1 MIEFLSLPIIST
13 IVSFVL
19 SLPIISTIVSFVFFG
34 MLISTIKRTKKDT
47 AFVRT
52 GIGGTKVFRDGVFFV
67 LPKLHEVLPIN
78 MQAFP
83 VHVSKA
89 GTGNNSLKTK
99 DVFVD
104 VEVIFQIV
112 IADGN
117 NNILNAATR
126 FGNKTFNLHQDQ
138 LVVSQLAGTLRDV
151 AATMGIEELQSKRAE
166 FSELIKKTANN
177 HFNALGLKV
186 QSVSIESL
194 RQTSASLLD
203 SEDMFGAQAKAF
215 TAKEVQ
221 QRKKQENDAFK
232 DNEIAIQTKNIEIQ
246 KQKYNLDVQQANAH
260 IEAEKQKV
268 EFEKSRAIAIAEAQA
283 LQDQRSQEAIINSQ
297 IEINKRE
304 SASFDQKKLT
314 FLALQEANEAETS
327 AETVKQKAIAN
338 REKEI
343 GIIQAEQ
350 EVESQKVK
358 TIKIAEAKK
367 QAQIIESEAKIIES
381 ENLAKAFSIKNTKE
395 AEARKL
401 AVIMEQEAEKQTK
414 VLSAEAELE
423 SAQKT
428 SEAIKL
434 LADANQ
440 RNYEVESEGK
450 QKMLNAENSL
460 SEEARAYNLKMETI
474 KQMPFIMEAMY
485 KSMEKVGNFSIIH
498 APGLIGGNSGSSSG
512 TTGTDSLPNQIVDAM
527 NKNKM
532 VTPMIEGLLTSMGIN
547 SNKPIDSDIL
557 K

>member
-1 MIEFLSLPIIST
+1 MTNFLLSQAIFIIPTFLSFYI
-13 IVSFVL
+13 
-19 SLPIISTIVSFVFFG
+19 
-34 MLISTIKRTKKDT
+34 LISTIKKTKKDT

-52 GIGGTKVFRDGVFFV
+52 GIGGTKVFRDGIFFV
-67 LPKLHEVLPIN
+67 LPKLHDLLAIN

-83 VHVSKA
+83 VHVSK
-89 GTGNNSLKTK
+89 TGRNNSLKTK

-104 VEVIFQIV
+104 VEVIFQLV
-112 IADGN
+112 VADGDD
-117 NNILNAATR
+117 NILNASTR
-126 FGNKTFNLHQDQ
+126 FGNKTFNLNQDQ

-166 FSELIKKTANN
+166 FSEQIKKTANN
-177 HFNALGLKV
+177 HFNALGLEV

-194 RQTSASLLD
+194 RQTDASLLD

-221 QRKKQENDAFK
+221 QRKKQENDALR
-232 DNEIAIQTKNIEIQ
+232 DNEIAMQAKNTEIQ
-246 KQKYNLDVQQANAH
+246 KERYALDVQQANAE
-260 IEAEKQKV
+260 IEAQKQKV
-268 EFEKSRAIAIAEAQA
+268 EFEKNRAIAIAEAKA
-283 LQDQRSQEAIINSQ
+283 LQEQKSQEAVINSQ

-304 SASFDQKKLT
+304 AAALDQKKLT
-314 FLALQEANEAETS
+314 FLALQESNEAETS
-327 AETVKQKAIAN
+327 AETVKQKAVAN

-367 QAQIIESEAKIIES
+367 QAQIIESEAKIVEA
-381 ENLAKAFSIKNTKE
+381 ENLATAFTIKNTKE

-401 AVIMEQEAEKQTK
+401 AMIMEQEAEKQK
-414 VLSAEAELE
+414 RVLDAEAELE

-440 RNYEVESEGK
+440 KSYQVESEGK
-450 QKMLNAENSL
+450 KKMLDAENSL

-474 KQMPFIMEAMY
+474 KQMPHIIEAMY

-498 APGLIGGNSGSSSG
+498 APGLIGGSNSSSSNS
-512 TTGTDSLPNQIVDAM
+512 TGNDSLPNQIVDAM

-532 VTPMIEGLLTSMGIN
+532 VTPMIEGFLTNMGIN
-547 SNKPIDSDIL
+547 PNKPMDSDIL